1 MSTMRFI
8 LAALCWVVVTGN
20 LHAAVRA
27 NDPIQLQAALDAG
40 EDINV
45 IGPGGQTPLMHGVLT
60 GSSERNIFFSKFF
73 FNFFFWGLGGIRE
86 GMDWQGNCQKMGES
100 KSTSCE

>member
-1 MSTMRFI
+1 MSAMRFI
-8 LAALCWVVVTGN
+8 LAALCCTVVRGN
-20 LHAAVRA
+20 LLFAAVRA

-60 GSSERNIFFSKFF
+60 GSSERNIFFFQSFSSISSF
-73 FNFFFWGLGGIRE
+73 GGI
-86 GMDWQGNCQKMGES
+86 GGE
-100 KSTSCE
+100 

>member
-1 MSTMRFI
+1 MGAMRFI
-8 LAALCWVVVTGN
+8 LAALCWVVRGN
-20 LHAAVRA
+20 LLFAAVRA

-60 GSSERNIFFSKFF
+60 GSSELNISFVKVFLQFLLL
-73 FNFFFWGLGGIRE
+73 GIGGIRE
-86 GMDWQGNCQKMGES
+86 GMDWQGNFQKMGES
-100 KSTSCE
+100 NCTNCE

>member
-1 MSTMRFI
+1 MGAMRFI
-8 LAALCWVVVTGN
+8 LAALCWVVRGN
-20 LHAAVRA
+20 LLFAAVRA

-60 GSSERNIFFSKFF
+60 GSSELNILFVKVFLQFLLL
-73 FNFFFWGLGGIRE
+73 GIGGIRE
-86 GMDWQGNCQKMGES
+86 GMDWQGNFQKMGET
-100 KSTSCE
+100 KSTNCE

>member
-1 MSTMRFI
+1 MSAMRFI

-20 LHAAVRA
+20 LLFAAVRA

-60 GSSERNIFFSKFF
+60 GSSGAEDFFCLKFF
-73 FNFFFWGLGGIRE
+73 FNFFFWGIGGIRE
-86 GMDWQGNCQKMGES
+86 GMDW
-100 KSTSCE
+100 